1 MHNEAGV
8 GLAKVLAVAESVLC
22 GQAVR
27 ECEPDGEAAWEFA
40 ALADAVEGLLKV
52 TS

>member
-8 GLAKVLAVAESVLC
+8 GLARILAVAESVLC

-27 ECEPDGEAAWEFA
+27 EYEPDGEAAREFA
-40 ALADAVEGLLKV
+40 ALADAVEVLLKV